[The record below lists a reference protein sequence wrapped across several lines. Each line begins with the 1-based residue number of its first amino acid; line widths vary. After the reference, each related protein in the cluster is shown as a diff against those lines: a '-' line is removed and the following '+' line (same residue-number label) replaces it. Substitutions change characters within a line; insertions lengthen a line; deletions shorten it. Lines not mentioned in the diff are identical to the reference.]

1 MEQNRKQDWKE
12 ALCESDRCQNEGK
25 RNYCGD
31 DFSDK
36 WNRICLVSHTTV
48 IHWNCQSST
57 LILVVLLGGLTLA
70 GSCSKRGQNCTNVR
84 QVCLLGS
91 LAHGSLNNSF
101 KIIKK
106 TLLSSTELLTACR
119 LLAHCQSLFTAF
131 MLISTEWSDCGL
143 CYTHHFSPAQE
154 SFQEFTSLQAVHKLN
169 GKTMFTNRIKG

>member
-1 MEQNRKQDWKE
+1 MIWLHAVHSGAVLHITARTERATVNSSCNLEQNRKQDWKE
-12 ALCESDRCQNEGK
+12 ALCESDGCQNEGK
-25 RNYCGD
+25 RNYCGN
-31 DFSDK
+31 DFRDK

-57 LILVVLLGGLTLA
+57 LMLVVLLGGLTLA

-106 TLLSSTELLTACR
+106 NFIELYWIINCLSTFGTLP
-119 LLAHCQSLFTAF
+119 QSL
-131 MLISTEWSDCGL
+131 
-143 CYTHHFSPAQE
+143 H
-154 SFQEFTSLQAVHKLN
+154 SLYAY
-169 GKTMFTNRIKG
+169 